1 MDNAR
6 ELASR
11 LIDLLRRERSAMAEF
26 LVALAAFDERRSWAE
41 LGHTSLFYFLHREL
55 RLSAGAAFYRKAA
68 AELIQRFPEVVEPL
82 RDGRLCLTSVAE
94 LAKVLTPEN
103 RAEVLPRFFH
113 ASKQEAKAVAA
124 ELSPRQGA
132 PHRMV
137 VTAIAPV
144 HEARQAEGACARQGA
159 GDSAALTTGPSG
171 ELALGQTPFRLD
183 EVPHAKGSAAA
194 SHSGVVPQ
202 EPPIPPAPPRTT
214 MEPLTADLRRLH
226 ITVSKRFMAK
236 LDAAR
241 DALSHSHPCADAE
254 AILEAGLDLLIE
266 RAARR
271 KGIVAKP
278 RTRSAPS
285 PCLTSTYAE
294 ERSDIRDI
302 PAGAGERSDS
312 PDDAGPASR
321 HVPAAVKR
329 EVWLRDGGR
338 CQFRLENGEPCGSTH
353 RLQFDHIRPVALGG
367 ESTAGNIRLA
377 CAPHNL
383 LAARR
388 VFGDALMDRYAPA
401 RNAGALFE
409 AR

>member
-6 ELASR
+6 ELSAR
-11 LIDLLRRERSAMAEF
+11 LLDLLRREQSAMAEF
-26 LVALAAFDERRSWAE
+26 LVALADFDRRRSWGE

-137 VTAIAPV
+137 VTTVAPV

-171 ELALGQTPFRLD
+171 ELALGQTPLRLD
-183 EVPHAKGSAAA
+183 EVPPAKGSAAA
-194 SHSGVVPQ
+194 SLTGVAPHA
-202 EPPIPPAPPRTT
+202 PPIPPAPPRTT

-226 ITVSKRFMAK
+226 VTVSKRFMAK

-241 DALSHSHPCADAE
+241 DALSHSHPGADAE

-271 KGIVAKP
+271 KGIVATP
-278 RTRSAPS
+278 RTRNAPS
-285 PCLTSTYAE
+285 PCLTSTDAR
-294 ERSDIRDI
+294 ER
-302 PAGAGERSDS
+302 GDS

-321 HVPAAVKR
+321 HIPAAVKR
-329 EVWLRDGGR
+329 EVWLRDGGH
-338 CQFRLENGEPCGSTH
+338 CQFRLANGEICGSTH
-353 RLQFDHIRPVALGG
+353 RIQFDHVRPVALGG

-388 VFGDALMDRYAPA
+388 VFGEALMDRYSPP
-401 RNAGALFE
+401 RTAGAPMD

>member
-1 MDNAR
+1 MTHAR

-11 LIDLLRRERSAMAEF
+11 LLDLLRREQSAMAEF
-26 LVALAAFDERRSWAE
+26 LVALADFDRRRSWAE

-55 RLSAGAAFYRKAA
+55 RLSTGAAFYRKVA

-124 ELSPRQGA
+124 EISPRQGA

-137 VTAIAPV
+137 VTAVAPV
-144 HEARQAEGACARQGA
+144 THARQAA
-159 GDSAALTTGPSG
+159 GDTAALTNSASPV
-171 ELALGQTPFRLD
+171 LALDQNPFRLD
-183 EVPHAKGSAAA
+183 EAPAAKGSAAA
-194 SHSGVVPQ
+194 PLPAIVPP
-202 EPPIPPAPPRTT
+202 ELPVPNAPPAPPVLSAPPRTNI
-214 MEPLTADLRRLH
+214 EPLTADLRRLH
-226 ITVSKRFMAK
+226 VTVSKRFMEK

-241 DALSHSHPCADAE
+241 DALSHSHPGASAE
-254 AILEAGLDLLIE
+254 AILETGLDLLIE
-266 RAARR
+266 RAAKRMGLVERPR
-271 KGIVAKP
+271 KEKNVA
-278 RTRSAPS
+278 APN
-285 PCLTSTYAE
+285 
-294 ERSDIRDI
+294 RV
-302 PAGAGERSDS
+302 PAGG
-312 PDDAGPASR
+312 ASR
-321 HVPAAVKR
+321 HIPAHVKR

-338 CQFRLENGEPCGSTH
+338 CQFRLENGERCGSTH
-353 RLQFDHIRPVALGG
+353 RLQFDHVRPVALDG
-367 ESTAGNIRLA
+367 ESTASNLRLA

-388 VFGDALMDRYAPA
+388 VFGDALMDRFAPA
-401 RNAGALFE
+401 RTSGTPSE